1 MESFRNAGQSLPKPP
16 TFGTLRDIRL
26 QRGLVPDERTNSEN
40 GPKTSEV
47 ALPATHRAQK
57 KEGGRK

>member
-16 TFGTLRDIRL
+16 NFGTLRDIGL
-26 QRGLVPDERTNSEN
+26 QRGLMPDERTNSEN
-40 GPKTSEV
+40 GPKNKRS
-47 ALPATHRAQK
+47 RAAGNSPRAK